1 MKKPIRDPNTKKD
14 PLPPAFDPL
23 LTLRSLSLDVSS
35 LHADDDDRFELKF
48 MEEVIEKDPCN
59 EDALML
65 LGHAYTRRGEYKKGL
80 DVDARLVRLR
90 PADPTAY
97 YNLACSYALL
107 EQVDDAFAALEKAV
121 SLGYRQVRQLMKDP
135 DLANLRTDPR
145 FRRFLTRVFGRSVKD
160 S

>member
-1 MKKPIRDPNTKKD
+1 MKKPSRDSSPKKGH
-14 PLPPAFDPL
+14 LPPAFDPQ
-23 LTLRSLSLDVSS
+23 LTLRSRSFEVSS
-35 LHADDDDRFELKF
+35 LHADDDDRFELNF
-48 MEEVIEKDPCN
+48 MEEVIEEDPCN

-65 LGHAYTRRGEYKKGL
+65 LGYAYTRRGEYKKGL
-80 DVDARLVRLR
+80 DVDSRLVRLR

-121 SLGYRQVRQLMKDP
+121 SLGYRQVQQMMKDP
-135 DLANLRTDPR
+135 DLANLREDPR
-145 FRRFLTRVFGRSVKD
+145 FRRFLSRVFGRTVKD